1 MTLVETLFGGILLIV
16 GTYQLLRLAKIGNYW
31 RGVLSGLFPT
41 VGYLVLASR
50 QWPGGD
56 VVTVHVTVFLAAATV
71 MTIIGGNKQGGAA
84 KLHWAP
90 VMLVAF
96 FAGLAVLL
104 ASFVMI
110 SVRGLPPEL
119 AKLFLPNAANRQ
131 VHTAFS
137 GVVQHDDNAA
147 KTISQHL
154 NAQERQRKLGWN
166 VELRGLEDAAR
177 NRGAEVSVTARDG
190 EMKPLR
196 NARVTL
202 VLQPL
207 AHAEGTRDVTLSET
221 EPGSYRG
228 RVEFSQPGRWVLD
241 LQIER
246 GNDKYQVEHSVS
258 VPKA

>member
-16 GTYQLLRLAKIGNYW
+16 GAHQLLRLAKIGNYW
-31 RGVLSGLFPT
+31 RGVLSGLVPT
-41 VGYLVLASR
+41 VAYLVLASR

-71 MTIIGGNKQGGAA
+71 MTIIGNNKQGGSSR
-84 KLHWAP
+84 LHWAP
-90 VMLVAF
+90 ILLVAF
-96 FAGLAVLL
+96 FAGLAVLM

-119 AKLFLPNAANRQ
+119 ARLFLPNAANRQ
-131 VHTAFS
+131 VYTAFA
-137 GVVQHDDNAA
+137 GVVEHDDGAA

-154 NAQERQRKLGWN
+154 SAQERQRRLGWN
-166 VELRGLEDAAR
+166 VEVRGLEDAVR
-177 NRGAEVSVTARDG
+177 SRGAEIRVTARDRD
-190 EMKPLR
+190 MKPLE
-196 NARVTL
+196 NARVKL

-207 AHAEGTRDVTLSET
+207 AHADGSRDVTLNEA

-228 RVEFSQPGRWVLD
+228 RVEFNQPGHWVVD
-241 LQIER
+241 LEIEH
-246 GNDKYQVEHSVS
+246 GKDKYQVEHSIS